1 MFSRLVSYRY
11 PIGVQLKQAN
21 RIMSNKKQQSLAR
34 FFGGITPP
42 TGSNSTSPKK
52 QQSLTRFFGSS
63 SNNSSPK
70 KATTEA
76 KQKREATPP
85 KSPPRSKK
93 ARIETKSDE
102 SSSSSSSS
110 SSNGDIEMETEPK
123 LEKNNGSGNDVRNEA
138 EELIKLS
145 ESEQAK
151 HSNEKLGVKI
161 PYAKLASIFEAIENE
176 SSRLAIIAII
186 SQFFLE
192 VLQQLTIDKLIRIVY
207 LCINRLGPDYEPGLE
222 LGLGETILIKA
233 ISECYGRETSKIK
246 ADYKSTGDLGLIA
259 QKSRS
264 LQPTMFKTTPLDVD
278 TVFDNSLKIAN
289 WERISIEENQYHQT
303 DVNCM

>member
-1 MFSRLVSYRY
+1 
-11 PIGVQLKQAN
+11 
-21 RIMSNKKQQSLAR
+21 MSNKKQQSLAR

-85 KSPPRSKK
+85 KSPPR
-93 ARIETKSDE
+93 
-102 SSSSSSSS
+102 
-110 SSNGDIEMETEPK
+110 
-123 LEKNNGSGNDVRNEA
+123 
-138 EELIKLS
+138 
-145 ESEQAK
+145 
-151 HSNEKLGVKI
+151 
-161 PYAKLASIFEAIENE
+161 
-176 SSRLAIIAII
+176 
-186 SQFFLE
+186 
-192 VLQQLTIDKLIRIVY
+192 
-207 LCINRLGPDYEPGLE
+207 
-222 LGLGETILIKA
+222 ETILIKA

-264 LQPTMFKTTPLDVD
+264 LQPTMFKTAPLDVD
-278 TVFDNSLKIAN
+278 TVFDNSLKIAKSTGK
-289 WERISIEENQYHQT
+289 ESQSKKISIIKQ
-303 DVNCM
+303 C